1 MKKIMFCVLTLSF
14 LFFVSMVAVER
25 VVAEEQL
32 KPVEINGT
40 TWEIDL
46 HAATKRGKAR
56 SEKDTLI
63 FSEGKFTSKNFEAQG
78 YSAVGYS
85 VRLGNDNSTIWETM
99 QAEEGKGR
107 IFWRGV
113 IDPQTMQIR
122 GVFCKQ
128 STRGKMQDFNFS
140 GTLIKR

>member
-1 MKKIMFCVLTLSF
+1 MRKIMCCVLIVSFLSF
-14 LFFVSMVAVER
+14 VGMVLTER
-25 VVAEEQL
+25 AVAEEQL

-46 HAATKRGKAR
+46 RAATKKGRAR

-63 FSEGKFTSKNFEAQG
+63 FSEGKFASKNFEAQG

-85 VRLGNDNSTIWETM
+85 LRLGNNNSTIWETM
-99 QAEEGKGR
+99 QTEEGKNR

-113 IDPQTMQIR
+113 VNPQTMRIH
-122 GVFCKQ
+122 GVLCKQ
-128 STRGKMQDFNFS
+128 STRGQMQDFNFS
-140 GTLIKR
+140 GRLINR

>member
-1 MKKIMFCVLTLSF
+1 MRKIICCLLTISFLSF
-14 LFFVSMVAVER
+14 AGIGLTER
-25 VVAEEQL
+25 VAAEEQF

-46 HAATKRGKAR
+46 HAATKKGRAR

-85 VRLGNDNSTIWETM
+85 VRVGNDNSTIWETM
-99 QAEEGKGR
+99 QTKEGKDR

-113 IDPQTMQIR
+113 VDPQTMQIR

-128 STRGKMQDFNFS
+128 STRGQMQDFNFS
-140 GTLIKR
+140 GRLIQR